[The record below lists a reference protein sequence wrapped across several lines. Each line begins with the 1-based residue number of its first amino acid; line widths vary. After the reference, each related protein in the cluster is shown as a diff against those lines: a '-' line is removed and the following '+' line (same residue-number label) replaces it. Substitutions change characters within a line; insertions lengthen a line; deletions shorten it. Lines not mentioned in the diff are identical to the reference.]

1 MMTRDEIRELATFQ
15 ADETKGACALSF
27 YFQPDP
33 PQDRS
38 HRREAIVAKDVV
50 KQALKSS
57 AATGNNGSLHADLD
71 RVLDLATNLRGHARG
86 RAVFACSA
94 QNFWKEY
101 ELPPHLVAT
110 QIYLQPRFQLK
121 PLAALLGAQ
130 PALSVAMVD
139 RQRARF
145 FDLRLDDLRERGA
158 IVHMLS
164 RNASSYGY
172 NGYEGGHAERRVS
185 EEALQHF
192 KAVSERLRTDFEKGI
207 WERLIVGCQ
216 DANWS
221 EFESHLHPYV
231 KQRLIGRFS
240 ADVASVSNEEI
251 RDRAGAVLNQ
261 WIAKRASTK
270 VSEALDFAKSNG
282 RGVTGLRRVLQ
293 ALETGEVQAIFLTE
307 NYLLEPSSART
318 AVTSTST
325 WFRRAWPAESPL
337 ANSPTS
343 AMPSSPSPS
352 AATSNC
358 SISRSTPIWIA
369 PAISPRSCASAP
381 IRQQD
386 RSRRHRRTWA
396 SRACVVTGLCPVQ
409 AGPRSHTWRVGH
421 FRGEA

>member
-1 MMTRDEIRELATFQ
+1 MTRDEIRELAAFQ

-38 HRREAIVAKDVV
+38 HRREAIVAKDLV
-50 KQALKSS
+50 KQALKSAVAS
-57 AATGNNGSLHADLD
+57 GKNGSLRADLD

-94 QNFWKEY
+94 HNFWKEY

-110 QIYLQPRFQLK
+110 QIYLQSRFQLK

-130 PALSVAMVD
+130 PALCVAVVD

-164 RNASSYGY
+164 RNASSYGF
-172 NGYEGGHAERRVS
+172 NGYDAGHAERRVS

-192 KAVSERLRTDFEKGI
+192 KGVSERLRIDFEKGI

-216 DANWS
+216 DASWS

-251 RDRAGAVLNQ
+251 RDHAAAVLKQ

-270 VSEALDFAKSNG
+270 ASEAVDFAKSNG
-282 RGVTGLRRVLQ
+282 RGVTGLRRVLR
-293 ALETGEVQAIFLTE
+293 ALETGEVQTLFLTE
-307 NYLLEPSSART
+307 NYSAR
-318 AVTSTST
+318 AVECPHCGHLDA
-325 WFRRAWPAESPL
+325 RLSPSCV
-337 ANSPTS
+337 ACGSPTRELADVCDAIIPIAIRRDIELFYLREHSDLDS
-343 AMPSSPSPS
+343 AGNI
-352 AATSNC
+352 AALLRF
-358 SISRSTPIWIA
+358 RSDQRTGQIA
-369 PAISPRSCASAP
+369 AAS
-381 IRQQD
+381 
-386 RSRRHRRTWA
+386 
-396 SRACVVTGLCPVQ
+396 
-409 AGPRSHTWRVGH
+409 
-421 FRGEA
+421 

>member
-1 MMTRDEIRELATFQ
+1 MMTRDEIRELAAFQ

-50 KQALKSS
+50 KQALKSA
-57 AATGNNGSLHADLD
+57 AATGKDGSLHADLD
-71 RVLDLATNLRGHARG
+71 RVLDLAANLRGHARG

-101 ELPPHLVAT
+101 ELPPHLVST

-164 RNASSYGY
+164 RNASSQGY

-216 DANWS
+216 DANWP
-221 EFESHLHPYV
+221 EFESNLHPYV

-251 RDRAGAVLNQ
+251 RDHAGALLNQ
-261 WIAKRASTK
+261 WTTVRASTK
-270 VSEALDFAKSNG
+270 ANEAVDLAKSNG

-293 ALETGEVQAIFLTE
+293 ALEAGEVQSIFLGE
-307 NYLLEPSSART
+307 NYSAR
-318 AVTSTST
+318 AVECPNCGHLDARLVAACSACGKPTRELADVCDAIIPIAIRRDIELFYLREHTDLDRAGNIAALLR
-325 WFRRAWPAESPL
+325 FRSDQR
-337 ANSPTS
+337 TGQV
-343 AMPSSPSPS
+343 
-352 AATSNC
+352 AA
-358 SISRSTPIWIA
+358 
-369 PAISPRSCASAP
+369 AS
-381 IRQQD
+381 
-386 RSRRHRRTWA
+386 
-396 SRACVVTGLCPVQ
+396 
-409 AGPRSHTWRVGH
+409 
-421 FRGEA
+421 

>member
-1 MMTRDEIRELATFQ
+1 MMTRDEIRELAAFH

-50 KQALKSS
+50 KQALKS
-57 AATGNNGSLHADLD
+57 AAAQGKNGSLHADLD
-71 RVLDLATNLRGHARG
+71 RVLDLATNLRGSAKG

-94 QNFWKEY
+94 QSFWKEY
-101 ELPPHLVAT
+101 ELPPHLGGT
-110 QIYLQPRFQLK
+110 HIYLQPHFQLK

-130 PALSVAMVD
+130 PALCVAMVD

-164 RNASSYGY
+164 RNAASYGY

-192 KAVSERLRTDFEKGI
+192 KAVSERLRIDREKGI
-207 WERLIVGCQ
+207 WDRLIVGCQ

-251 RDRAGAVLNQ
+251 RDRAGAVLNR
-261 WIAKRASTK
+261 WIAERGVKKA
-270 VSEALDFAKSNG
+270 SEALDFAKSNG

-293 ALETGEVQAIFLTE
+293 TLETGEVQSIFLTE
-307 NYLLEPSSART
+307 NYSAHAVQCPHCGHLDAHLVPTCVACGHATRELSDVCDAIIPIAIRRDIELFYLKEHEDLDRAGNIAALLRFRSDQTSGQI
-318 AVTSTST
+318 AV
-325 WFRRAWPAESPL
+325 
-337 ANSPTS
+337 
-343 AMPSSPSPS
+343 
-352 AATSNC
+352 
-358 SISRSTPIWIA
+358 
-369 PAISPRSCASAP
+369 AS
-381 IRQQD
+381 
-386 RSRRHRRTWA
+386 
-396 SRACVVTGLCPVQ
+396 
-409 AGPRSHTWRVGH
+409 
-421 FRGEA
+421 